1 MKTRIINAR
10 IFTPENILEHH
21 EIILK
26 DGKILDIIPSEKAS
40 LKRETDPSVI
50 DAAGLMITP
59 GLIDIH
65 VHGCMG
71 ADSMDGSPAALQT
84 MSTFMIQHG
93 VTSFYA
99 TTVTNPQ
106 KEILHA
112 LDVVHDCKNRLD
124 GAQIEGVH
132 IESPYINAAYKGA
145 QNPAFLREPQQ
156 KEYAEWMERD
166 VVRLITIAPEL
177 TGADDMI
184 RYCIRKNAVISIGHS
199 SATFEQVIHA
209 ADLGASQAT
218 HLFNGMAGL
227 HHREP
232 GTVGAALYDERIFT
246 QIISDGIHLHP
257 AIVDLI
263 IRVKGIERVILI
275 TDAMRAAGLADGEY
289 DLGGQQV
296 TVAKGAARIANGS
309 LAGST
314 LALDQA
320 IRNTMEFTGLPFHS
334 VLQMASSTP
343 AAAMGISG
351 TKGSIKIGHDADL
364 TFFDKE
370 YQVCATMVHGEFKFK
385 KESFG
390 G

>member
-1 MKTRIINAR
+1 METRIINAR
-10 IFTPENILEHH
+10 IFTPEEILEHH

-26 DGKILDIIPSEKAS
+26 DGKILDIVPSEKAS
-40 LKRETDPSVI
+40 LRRKDDPAVI
-50 DAAGLMITP
+50 DATGLMITP

-65 VHGCMG
+65 IHGCMG
-71 ADSMDGSPAALQT
+71 ADSMDSSPAALQT
-84 MSTFMIQHG
+84 MSTFMIRHG
-93 VTSFYA
+93 VTSFFA

-106 KEILHA
+106 KDILRA
-112 LDVVHDCKNRLD
+112 LDVMHDCKNKLD
-124 GAQIEGVH
+124 GAQMEGAHIEG
-132 IESPYINAAYKGA
+132 PYINAAYKGA

-156 KEYAEWMERD
+156 KEYAEWMEKD

-177 TGADDMI
+177 VGADELM
-184 RYCIRKNAVISIGHS
+184 RYCIRKNAAIAIGHS
-199 SATFEQVIHA
+199 SATFDQVIHA

-218 HLFNGMAGL
+218 HLFNGMSGL

-232 GTVGAALYDERIFT
+232 GTAGGALYDERIFT
-246 QIISDGIHLHP
+246 QIISDGIHLNP
-257 AIVDLI
+257 AIVDLTVKI
-263 IRVKGIERVILI
+263 KGIERVILI
-275 TDAMRAAGLADGEY
+275 TDAIRAAGLPDGEY
-289 DLGGQQV
+289 DLGGQMV
-296 TVAKGAARIANGS
+296 TVAQGTARIANGS

-314 LALDQA
+314 LTLDQA

-351 TKGSIKIGHDADL
+351 TKGSIKIGYDADL

-370 YQVCATMVHGEFKFK
+370 YQVSATMVHGEFKFK